1 MVKKE
6 APIKRG
12 RRKTG
17 TVAVVETEEKQQ
29 DSATSEA
36 HSLENIEETGE
47 SVEKKPQATKR
58 GRRKAVVV
66 NSEDVSTAIEAVGAT
81 ARNESESTAEV
92 VTAEEPA
99 KPTLGRRAS
108 LRTRPAVVSTP
119 KEVPMKK
126 TRQVKTIEEDP
137 VKTPVKAK
145 VTRRNSVAVPKSK
158 PTASN
163 SELAD
168 ENAAVEEETGATELK
183 EAKKPPKSRRQTI
196 AVASADIAT
205 PTAKVR
211 RSAKSAK
218 ATASKNIDTYSYNE
232 ESDKSVHE
240 EGNKKT
246 LKKKRN
252 QDDIATATT
261 ALENENE
268 KKKLKS
274 KANKAQLTESES
286 EHEKSLTGKKKRAQ
300 KRKSDVPSGPLQA
313 VSVQE
318 VNENLGSTSTPKLFF
333 HSKRVKTTSPTNKLA
348 GNSSKTVYSP
358 FLNTPTKVSHLNTS
372 EIEPSTNTGT
382 PNSKKF
388 RLLKGN

>member
-1 MVKKE
+1 LVKKE

-47 SVEKKPQATKR
+47 SVEKKPQASKR

-81 ARNESESTAEV
+81 ARNESESTAEI

-196 AVASADIAT
+196 AVASEKLKNLPNRDVKQLQLRPLILLPRQLRLEGQLSQLKPLPQKIST
-205 PTAKVR
+205 LIRITR
-211 RSAKSAK
+211 K
-218 ATASKNIDTYSYNE
+218 ATSPSMRKAI
-232 ESDKSVHE
+232 
-240 EGNKKT
+240 
-246 LKKKRN
+246 KR
-252 QDDIATATT
+252 
-261 ALENENE
+261 L
-268 KKKLKS
+268 
-274 KANKAQLTESES
+274 
-286 EHEKSLTGKKKRAQ
+286 
-300 KRKSDVPSGPLQA
+300 
-313 VSVQE
+313 
-318 VNENLGSTSTPKLFF
+318 
-333 HSKRVKTTSPTNKLA
+333 
-348 GNSSKTVYSP
+348 
-358 FLNTPTKVSHLNTS
+358 
-372 EIEPSTNTGT
+372 
-382 PNSKKF
+382 
-388 RLLKGN
+388 